1 MIAIYVLQTL
11 LPLALVLWMVLLP
24 PRNLSGFWLLS
35 LAAALLIL
43 LVALQGVWVFPPWW
57 VPYLLALSLIAAV
70 AWHLIR
76 APARPILPTS
86 RVGYLPVVVLVAIA
100 GYSGTQSW
108 ASISARQTPE
118 GQVIDLGWP
127 LASGIYLVA
136 NGGAS
141 PSINAH
147 AALIDPSHP
156 LHAGFCGSG
165 YGVDI
170 VAVNRWGFAPLASS
184 LPTLRPMPS
193 SVHPCL
199 RRAQARSLRQ
209 LMTAPT

>member
-100 GYSGTQSW
+100 AYSGTQSW